1 MTNKRMRLPKEGII
15 EPEERSSPGLDR
27 GEDVEGHGFPNQAPP
42 PTSRREPHPG
52 GEIVPTDDDVEG
64 RRLA

>member
-27 GEDVEGHGFPNQAPP
+27 GEDVEGHGFPNPAPP
-42 PTSRREPHPG
+42 PISPPPGG